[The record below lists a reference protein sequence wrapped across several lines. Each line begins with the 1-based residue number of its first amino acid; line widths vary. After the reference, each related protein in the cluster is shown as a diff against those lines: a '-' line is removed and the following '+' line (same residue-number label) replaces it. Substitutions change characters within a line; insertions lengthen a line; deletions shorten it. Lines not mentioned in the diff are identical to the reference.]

1 MITNMLTLTDYL
13 LQEEGSETGTA
24 GSLTHLLST
33 IEDASQLIA
42 DQVRVLG
49 LAHLTGKTGGVNTFG
64 EEVQK
69 LDLFAN
75 QLLVDMLLT
84 SGVVYAVV
92 SEELEQPEHDEW
104 AEPSGD
110 APSPEPAERASW
122 SGGGPAVPA
131 QEEQTRPL
139 SWPQQDQTRPLRRPP
154 QEDPPTAR
162 FGLHP

>member
-1 MITNMLTLTDYL
+1 MQIAGERLNNRVVKVKRQVAAAKALRSDVTDQLSAVQRL
-13 LQEEGSETGTA
+13 LAEALGV
-24 GSLTHLLST
+24 
-33 IEDASQLIA
+33 A
-42 DQVRVLG
+42 DQ
-49 LAHLTGKTGGVNTFG
+49 LTPAEQAEQAEHAEQT
-64 EEVQK
+64 
-69 LDLFAN
+69 
-75 QLLVDMLLT
+75 
-84 SGVVYAVV
+84 
-92 SEELEQPEHDEW
+92 EELEQPEHDEG

-110 APSPEPAERASW
+110 APSPEPSERISW